1 MAHRMIDRY
10 FTIVTFFVALTFSC
24 MLISCNKDSLS
35 EPDSQNDIT
44 LEPPPFGMGVQIGIP
59 PFTIG
64 QGKEI
69 QRNYYV
75 TLPSDVD
82 IYVNK
87 IEIRFNEG
95 SHHCNVFKSDSITKP
110 HGTFDDTFTSLN
122 YSIWNMFCASQR
134 ESLTW
139 QLPEGVAIKLKA
151 FQQICIQS
159 HYVNASTQATPNARG
174 KVLINFWTIPESAM
188 IVQAGL
194 LFASNTRII
203 IPPHDSLEVRKYVK
217 EIPWDIH
224 LLTLTG
230 HFHSRGKNFWAKR
243 ELTEEEIYTNTSWNE
258 PPIKIF
264 RDAGYFLPANERI
277 IYYSDYFN
285 SSNDTVKMGPHVE
298 MEEHSNL
305 FITFYPG
312 PSDGKTIYDIDQG
325 W

>member
-1 MAHRMIDRY
+1 MINRSGMRMFLCI
-10 FTIVTFFVALTFSC
+10 ALFISILSFSC
-24 MLISCNKDSLS
+24 TEDSTI
-35 EPDSQNDIT
+35 EPARQEDIT

-59 PFTIG
+59 PFTIA

-69 QRNYYV
+69 QRNYYI
-75 TLPSDVD
+75 TLPNDAD
-82 IYVNK
+82 IFVNK
-87 IEIRFNEG
+87 IEFRFNEG

-110 HGTFDDTFTSLN
+110 HGTYDDTFTAFD
-122 YSIWNMFCASQR
+122 YTVWNMFCASQR

-151 FQQICIQS
+151 YQQICIQS

-188 IVQAGL
+188 IAQAGL

-203 IPPHDSLEVRKYVK
+203 IPPHDSLQVRKYVK
-217 EIPWDIH
+217 EIPWDTH

-230 HFHSRGKNFWAKR
+230 HFHSRGRNFWAKR
-243 ELTEEEIYTNTSWNE
+243 ESTEEEIYRNTSWDE

-264 RDAGYFLPANERI
+264 PDAGYFLPANERI

-285 SSNDTVKMGPHVE
+285 PSNDTVKMGPHVE
-298 MEEHSNL
+298 TEEHSNL